1 MRNVLVTGGAGGIGS
16 TLCLKL
22 RNSGNYYYV
31 VAYDNLSNGYIE
43 NLKHDDSDRY
53 FCLFEKRDIRSTQ
66 VLKDVINKYNIDVII
81 HLAALTSLPYCES
94 NPVECIDVNV
104 AGTASVL
111 EAAREKGVRVIVAS
125 TSAIY
130 ENNDRDQ
137 APYKE
142 NIPVNPRLMYPLSK
156 KLMEEVVK
164 SYQNNYNL
172 PVTTLRFFNVFG
184 PRQDIH
190 RSSPPLVNY
199 IVREYKNNRPM
210 TFYSDGGQV
219 RDYVHVDDVVSLIE
233 LCIENETS
241 IGEIYN
247 LSTGTL
253 TSVND
258 IIRYAEKAFNTK
270 LDYKF
275 SKAETFWG
283 NYETLHTGRCPLSK
297 ETIVKE
303 VNKFALGNP
312 EKAIEQLGWKPNTNI
327 EELMIDTMQKNL
339 VRIK

>member
-22 RNSGNYYYV
+22 RNSGSYHYV
-31 VAYDNLSNGYIE
+31 VAYDNLSNGYVE
-43 NLKHDDSDRY
+43 NLKHDDSDEY
-53 FCLFEKRDIRSTQ
+53 FCIFENRDIRSTQ
-66 VLKDVINKYNIDVII
+66 VLKDVINKYNINVII

-94 NPVECIDVNV
+94 NAAECIDVNV

-130 ENNDRDQ
+130 ENNDHDQ

-142 NIPVNPRLMYPLSK
+142 NIPVNPRLLYPLSK

-164 SYQNNYNL
+164 SYQINYNL

-190 RSSPPLVNY
+190 RPSPPLVNY
-199 IVREYKNNRPM
+199 IVREYKHGRSMN
-210 TFYSDGGQV
+210 FYSDGAQL
-219 RDYVHVDDVVSLIE
+219 RDYIHVDDVVSLIE

-247 LSTGTL
+247 LSTGTV

-283 NYETLHTGRCPLSK
+283 NYESLHTGKCPLSK
-297 ETIVKE
+297 ETIVRE
-303 VNKFALGNP
+303 VNKFALGDP
-312 EKAIEQLGWKPNTNI
+312 SKSIKQLGWKPNTNI